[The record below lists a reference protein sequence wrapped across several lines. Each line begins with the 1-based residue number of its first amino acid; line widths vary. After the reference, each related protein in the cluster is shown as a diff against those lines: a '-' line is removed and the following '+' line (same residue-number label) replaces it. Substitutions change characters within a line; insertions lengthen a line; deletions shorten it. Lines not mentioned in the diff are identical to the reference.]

1 MHLAILNSVLI
12 IEIKDYNES
21 SSIAL
26 HIARSGKYRSKKY
39 FVTVLST
46 VFKYQYFTYLLY
58 FYFSRNIVTQ
68 ISVLSTPFKT
78 GL

>member
-26 HIARSGKYRSKKY
+26 HIARSGKYRSKHKGEMSPC
-39 FVTVLST
+39 VSIGV
-46 VFKYQYFTYLLY
+46 
-58 FYFSRNIVTQ
+58 N
-68 ISVLSTPFKT
+68 PA
-78 GL
+78 